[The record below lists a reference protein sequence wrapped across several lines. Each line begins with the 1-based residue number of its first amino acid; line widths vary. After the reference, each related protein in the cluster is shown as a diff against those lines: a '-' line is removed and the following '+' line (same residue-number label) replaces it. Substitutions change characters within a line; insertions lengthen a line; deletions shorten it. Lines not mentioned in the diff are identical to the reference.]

1 MGLSIGSTGPP
12 RVGMGHVFMKILGL
26 QVYNYPFD
34 GFSFSATVEPEL
46 TYQWSNKNQGS
57 VFQQQPQ
64 GVSRCF
70 TDMDIFDT
78 GYFNVGISQETDRK
92 TNQNGIRNVH
102 SQWVGLGFTQQ
113 QWVLN
118 G

>member
-1 MGLSIGSTGPP
+1 MVPVHWGFMGLSIGSTGPP

-70 TDMDIFDT
+70 TDMDISDT
-78 GYFNVGISQETDRK
+78 GYFNVGGFHRK
-92 TNQNGIRNVH
+92 LGEHQSKRN
-102 SQWVGLGFTQQ
+102 SECP
-113 QWVLN
+113 
-118 G
+118 